1 VLTSECTHT
10 FFLQNTVPAKPPTV
24 AMQFITRPAA
34 IGIALNAW
42 FMLAFVHTLCQYEDL
57 RKTIPFVPR
66 LLTEQGAEKVF
77 RAMRAV
83 LGSENF
89 TLSDFFRRFDRV
101 TALSILRAVH
111 EGVDMRFPDH
121 ECAFRWDETQPADAK
136 AGLLPASVTMDA
148 VNAAIGR
155 AKASLVADALKVG
168 IDVANLPYIVHLDRA
183 GDLADLDDHDDGE
196 LAATDL
202 TVAVPSDAD
211 FARVTTDL
219 LCGAELRSVRSMRT
233 LGTHSVLIEK
243 RAACP
248 TPLPAV
254 PAVAPPLLCAAL
266 SPRADRGGVHQVY
279 TADARR
285 LRVHSGEGARV
296 RCLSGHARTAACAW
310 N

>member
-1 VLTSECTHT
+1 
-10 FFLQNTVPAKPPTV
+10 
-24 AMQFITRPAA
+24 MQFITRPAA

-233 LGTHSVLIEK
+233 LGTHS
-243 RAACP
+243 
-248 TPLPAV
+248 
-254 PAVAPPLLCAAL
+254 LCV
-266 SPRADRGGVHQVY
+266 DRK
-279 TADARR
+279 ARR
-285 LRVHSGEGARV
+285 LPGTSPRCTRSRTAPALRGSIPTCRSG
-296 RCLSGHARTAACAW
+296 RCTSSLHCGRPTAASTQWGRCTRSLCSAATRAAARTAACAW